1 MLPTG
6 PGRRAPFPL
15 CPRPSS
21 WPVLGLPPPDHPARR
36 TVPGA
41 SGTHDREAP
50 GEGAPGRV
58 GRPQL
63 HGSRVR
69 AQIRWRQDFRC
80 GHLSTAASHR
90 NLTTHYPIHWLQKER
105 LLRARSLG
113 PCLKRGYRETMGQEN
128 VPGSL
133 HLREREDARKPRA
146 GHLFSPAGALLTPAI
161 GPLPDQAQQLWWSR
175 EPEPPKA

>member
-41 SGTHDREAP
+41 SGTHDKEAP

-58 GRPQL
+58 GRLQL

-80 GHLSTAASHR
+80 GHLSTAGSHL

-113 PCLKRGYRETMGQEN
+113 PCLKRSYRETMGQEN

-133 HLREREDARKPRA
+133 HLLHDHFL
-146 GHLFSPAGALLTPAI
+146 G
-161 GPLPDQAQQLWWSR
+161 
-175 EPEPPKA
+175 